1 MLKTENL
8 PNVNSEMTSILSS
21 EDSILLRK
29 KLKDNLERDFDNFNL
44 FNRHPASGIPYSK
57 LSIEELSNSSRNQTV
72 GQMVN
77 SLNE

>member
-1 MLKTENL
+1 MLKTDNK

-29 KLKDNLERDFDNFNL
+29 KLKENLERDFDNFNL
-44 FNRHPASGIPYSK
+44 FNRHPVSGVAYSK